1 MRRAAAGAALFV
13 LVPLLGAC
21 RGGDMTDFRFVKDA
35 ESLQSLA
42 TEGSM
47 LADGV
52 VDSRTTTAF
61 VITHAQDLAA
71 EAEQLA
77 SVVASTDPE
86 PGLDQK
92 TEELARLAN
101 LVASQLRELS
111 DSASDEETAA
121 AVRSSLANAADEAV
135 KLEEGV

>member
-1 MRRAAAGAALFV
+1 MSRAAARAALLAIV
-13 LVPLLGAC
+13 LLVGGC

-61 VITHAQDLAA
+61 VMTHAQDLAA
-71 EAEQLA
+71 EADQLA

-86 PGLDQK
+86 PGLEEK
-92 TEELARLAN
+92 TAELARLAQ
-101 LVASQLRELS
+101 LVASQLGELS
-111 DSASDEETAA
+111 DHASDEQAA
-121 AVRSSLANAADEAV
+121 AVVRSSLANAADEAA
-135 KLEEGV
+135 KLEESV

>member
-1 MRRAAAGAALFV
+1 MRRAAAGAALLV
-13 LVPLLGAC
+13 IVPLLGAC

-61 VITHAQDLAA
+61 VTTHAQDLAA

-92 TEELARLAN
+92 TEKLTRLAN
-101 LVASQLRELS
+101 LVASQLQELA
-111 DSASDEETAA
+111 DNASDEEAA
-121 AVRSSLANAADEAV
+121 ADVRSSLANAADEAA
-135 KLEEGV
+135 KLEESI

>member
-1 MRRAAAGAALFV
+1 MRCRVTAVALAV

-71 EAEQLA
+71 EADQLA

-86 PGLDQK
+86 PGLGQK
-92 TEELARLAN
+92 TDELTKLAT
-101 LVASQLRELS
+101 LVASQLRELA
-111 DSASDEETAA
+111 DHASDQEAA
-121 AVRSSLANAADEAV
+121 AVVRSSLANAAAEAS
-135 KLEEGV
+135 KLEESV

>member
-1 MRRAAAGAALFV
+1 
-13 LVPLLGAC
+13 
-21 RGGDMTDFRFVKDA
+21 MTDFRFVKDA

-86 PGLDQK
+86 PGLGQK
-92 TEELARLAN
+92 TEELTQLAN
-101 LVASQLRELS
+101 LVASQLQSLA
-111 DSASDEETAA
+111 DNASDEEAA
-121 AVRSSLANAADEAV
+121 TVVRSSLANAADEAA
-135 KLEEGV
+135 KLEESV